1 MTYTISIAD
10 HHGSTLTREETEW
23 PAFNDRQEYC
33 GHIHLIR
40 AWAVPNGI
48 HEELGLR
55 NHVDLYLTSNGQW
68 AATLEHAEHYMSRT
82 EPPTEFK
89 VKGASL
95 GLFISGQWAEDNGSP
110 NVYSDYQ
117 VFKHSA
123 GYWDAEEVRFVRSK
137 PSLKGDERRWL
148 GNP

>member
-1 MTYTISIAD
+1 MTQTLNIAN
-10 HHGSTLTREETEW
+10 HNGSNFAPTEETEW

-33 GHIHLIR
+33 GQIYLTR

-48 HEELGLR
+48 YEELGLR
-55 NHVDLYLTSNGQW
+55 NHVDLYLTSKGQW
-68 AATLEHAEHYMSRT
+68 AATLEHAEHYLSRT

-95 GLFISGQWAEDNGSP
+95 GLFICGQWAEDNGSP

-123 GYWDAEEVRFVRSK
+123 GYWDAEEIEEPPVVVGAYEEF
-137 PSLKGDERRWL
+137 
-148 GNP
+148 

>member
-10 HHGSTLTREETEW
+10 HHGSTFTREETEW

-33 GHIHLIR
+33 GQIYLTR

-48 HEELGLR
+48 YEELGLR
-55 NHVDLYLTSNGQW
+55 NHVDLYLTSKGQW
-68 AATLEHAEHYMSRT
+68 AATLEHAEHYLSRT

-95 GLFISGQWAEDNGSP
+95 GLFICGQWAEDNGSP
-110 NVYSDYQ
+110 NVYSDYRVYQ
-117 VFKHSA
+117 RSP
-123 GYWDAEEVRFVRSK
+123 GLWNAEEIEEPVLVGAF
-137 PSLKGDERRWL
+137 EEF
-148 GNP
+148 